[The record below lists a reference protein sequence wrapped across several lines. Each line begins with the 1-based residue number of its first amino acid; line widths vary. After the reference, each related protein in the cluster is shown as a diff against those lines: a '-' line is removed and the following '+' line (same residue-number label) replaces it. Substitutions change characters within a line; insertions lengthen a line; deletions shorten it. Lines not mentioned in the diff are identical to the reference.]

1 MDYSADFL
9 AARTPLSFHKHWM
22 CDPRAVYAGLM
33 KEPEDTDTQSDKDSS
48 STERT
53 TEEHEEL

>member
-22 CDPRAVYAGLM
+22 CDPRAVYAGVM

-53 TEEHEEL
+53 AEEHEEL

>member
-9 AARTPLSFHKHWM
+9 EARTPLSFHKHWM
-22 CDPRAVYAGLM
+22 CDPRAVYADLI
-33 KEPEDTDTQSDKDSS
+33 KKPEETDIQTDKDSS

-53 TEEHEEL
+53 VEEHEEL